1 MKKFT
6 SLSLSRYLAELS
18 SKNPVPGGGSAS
30 AYAGALGMG
39 LAEMVARIGLKRA
52 SAETKPVLQQTIKA
66 LQKLRKNALQVVDL
80 DPKVY
85 GEVMAAYA
93 KTRKLTDA
101 VKKNHLI
108 DEALDNSFRLQA
120 DLALLVAMA
129 KESLH
134 SLEGLVKGS
143 ITNDLRVSRSLLGA
157 AFRGSYETA
166 KINMVYLKDS
176 EKKARAER
184 ALEELQKRF
193 ENGNSQHSGGG
204 PGFARGLRSSTRPGL
219 RASGGW
225 SSEART
231 LD

>member
-1 MKKFT
+1 MKKYT

-18 SKNPVPGGGSAS
+18 SKNSVPGGGSAS
-30 AYAGALGMG
+30 ALAAALGIG

-52 SAETKPVLQQTIKA
+52 TAEAKPVLQETIKA

-85 GEVMAAYA
+85 QEVLETYA

-101 VKKNHLI
+101 VKKGRLI
-108 DEALDNSFRLQA
+108 DEALENSFRLQA
-120 DLALLVAMA
+120 DLALLVATA
-129 KESLH
+129 KESVH
-134 SLEGLVKGS
+134 SLEGLVQGS

-166 KINMVYLKDS
+166 KINKVYLKDP

-184 ALEELQKRF
+184 TLEEVRKRF
-193 ENGNSQHSGGG
+193 ENGNS
-204 PGFARGLRSSTRPGL
+204 PR
-219 RASGGW
+219 
-225 SSEART
+225 
-231 LD
+231 